1 MPLMFAQR
9 KKLSRLYHTIR
20 PLRFEQIWYRLRYKL
35 VPLRGLSAERY
46 SLAAEAWCWQGPEVL
61 TPSLTAEGEVCYL
74 NLPATIRQP
83 SDWNDPAFA
92 KLWLY
97 NLHYFDDLN
106 AIDSLA
112 RRSWQL
118 ALVKRWI
125 LDNPPVAGNGWEPYP
140 LSLRLVNWIKW
151 YRRAG
156 IDDAAIVQS
165 IACQAEALSKQL
177 EFHILGNHLF
187 ANAKALVFVGCFL
200 QGPAAERYLQLGLQL
215 LAREIPEQFLPD
227 GGHFELSPMYHCI
240 LLWDLLDLIQLAQI
254 TANPRLVPQL
264 PAWSEVASRALH
276 WLGCMIHPD
285 QQVSFFND
293 STFGIAATPM
303 QLSQYAQQLGLP
315 AVTEPTALLT
325 TLAHSGYSQLRFPR
339 HMLILDHAAVGPDY
353 LPGHAHADTLS
364 LEWSVGLQRV
374 LVNSGT
380 SLYGVSAERLYQRQ
394 TCAHNTVLVNG
405 QDSSEVWSGFRV
417 ARRAYAK
424 LLNANQNEQ
433 GVIIGACH
441 DGYHRLK
448 QPVSHLRTV
457 KATASSLQIIDQLTG
472 AFNSARAHWF
482 LHPAVQVQQRT
493 ATELLLILPTAEQIL
508 LTSSAAVVVKDSQ
521 WFPGFG
527 VSVPNKVLSVDF
539 VAAEQQLLFCLQ

>member
-1 MPLMFAQR
+1 MPLMSTQR
-9 KKLSRLYHTIR
+9 KKLSRLYHTVR

-35 VPLRGLSAERY
+35 LPLRRLSAEQY
-46 SLAAEAWCWQGPEVL
+46 LLGAETWCWQGPEVL
-61 TPSLTAEGEVCYL
+61 APSLSGEGEVCYL
-74 NLPATIRQP
+74 NLPAIIKQP

-106 AIDSLA
+106 AIDSLS
-112 RRSWQL
+112 RCSWQL

-125 LDNPPVAGNGWEPYP
+125 TDNPAVAGNGWEPYP

-151 YRRAG
+151 YRRSA

-165 IACQAEALSKQL
+165 IARQAEGLSKQL

-200 QGPAAERYLQLGLQL
+200 QGPVAEQYLQLGLQL
-215 LAREIPEQFLPD
+215 LAREIPEQFLQD
-227 GGHFELSPMYHCI
+227 GGHFELTPMYHCI

-254 TANPRLVPQL
+254 TANPSLAAQMPV
-264 PAWSEVASRALH
+264 WSEVATKALH
-276 WLGCMIHPD
+276 WLGAMIHPD

-315 AVTEPTALLT
+315 AVTEPTTQLT
-325 TLAHSGYSQLRFPR
+325 TLPASGYSRVRFPR
-339 HMLILDHAAVGPDY
+339 HVLILDHAAVGPDY

-405 QDSSEVWSGFRV
+405 LDSSEVWSGFRV

-433 GVIIGACH
+433 GINIRACH

-448 QPVSHLRTV
+448 HPVTHLRTV
-457 KATASSLQIIDQLTG
+457 NATATSLQIIDQLTG
-472 AFNSARAHWF
+472 AFDSAEARWF
-482 LHPAVQVQQRT
+482 LHPKVEVQQLT
-493 ATELLLILPTAEQIL
+493 PTELLLILPTAEPIK
-508 LTSSAAVVVKDSQ
+508 LTSSAPVVVSDSQ

-527 VSVPNKVLSVDF
+527 VSVPNKMLLVKF
-539 VAAEQQLLFCLQ
+539 ITAEQQLLFCLQ

>member
-1 MPLMFAQR
+1 MPLMSTQR
-9 KKLSRLYHTIR
+9 KKLSRLYHTVR

-35 VPLRGLSAERY
+35 LPLRRLSAEQY
-46 SLAAEAWCWQGPEVL
+46 LLGAQSWCWQGPEVL
-61 TPSLTAEGEVCYL
+61 PPSLTGEAEVCYL
-74 NLPATIRQP
+74 NLPATIRQAA
-83 SDWNDPAFA
+83 DWNDPAFA

-118 ALVKRWI
+118 TLVKRWI
-125 LDNPPVAGNGWEPYP
+125 AENPPVTGNGWEPYP

-156 IDDAAIVQS
+156 IDDASIVQS

-200 QGPAAERYLQLGLQL
+200 QGPTAARYLQLGLQL

-227 GGHFELSPMYHCI
+227 GGHFELTPMYHCI

-254 TANPRLVPQL
+254 TANPSLAAQL
-264 PAWSEVASRALH
+264 PVWSEVATKALH
-276 WLGCMIHPD
+276 WLGAMIHPD

-315 AVTEPTALLT
+315 AVTEPTTQLT
-325 TLAHSGYSQLRFPR
+325 TLPVSGYSRVRFPR
-339 HMLILDHAAVGPDY
+339 HVLILDHAAVGPDY

-433 GVIIGACH
+433 EVNIRACH

-448 QPVSHLRTV
+448 QPVTHQRTV
-457 KATASSLQIIDQLTG
+457 KARVSSLQIIDQLSG
-472 AFNSARAHWF
+472 SFASAEAHWF
-482 LHPAVQVQQRT
+482 LHPQIEVQQLT
-493 ATELLLILPTAEQIL
+493 PTELLLVLPTAEYIK
-508 LTSSAAVVVKDSQ
+508 LTSSAPVVVHDSQ

-527 VSVPNKVLSVDF
+527 VSVPNKMLLVKF
-539 VAAEQQLLFCLQ
+539 ITAEQQLLFSLE